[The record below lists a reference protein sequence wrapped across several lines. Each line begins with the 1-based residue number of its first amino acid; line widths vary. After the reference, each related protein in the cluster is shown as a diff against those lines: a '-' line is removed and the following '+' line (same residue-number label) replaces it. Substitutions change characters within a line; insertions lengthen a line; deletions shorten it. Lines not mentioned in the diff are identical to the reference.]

1 MTITLQDLDL
11 PPRGDTRDS
20 SDAHTH
26 TTAMSARESHRAAGH
41 PRVYSSAVEHR
52 IADPAVA
59 GSIPA
64 APLTFWVF
72 FFFFFSNFC
81 YPLRF
86 GRSVARGT
94 KHWPRHTVPV
104 AQLDKAS
111 DYESEDWGFGS
122 PLE

>member
-64 APLTFWVF
+64 APLIRFLEFFWPAWGAVCV
-72 FFFFFSNFC
+72 SK
-81 YPLRF
+81 
-86 GRSVARGT
+86 RSD
-94 KHWPRHTVPV
+94 PSFTVPV

-111 DYESEDWGFGS
+111 DYESEDWGFESLQG
-122 PLE
+122 

>member
-52 IADPAVA
+52 IADPAVT
-59 GSIPA
+59 GSNPVVPFCA
-64 APLTFWVF
+64 AHTLRCDGLALSQPVLAACRYLTA
-72 FFFFFSNFC
+72 
-81 YPLRF
+81 L
-86 GRSVARGT
+86 GA
-94 KHWPRHTVPV
+94 
-104 AQLDKAS
+104 
-111 DYESEDWGFGS
+111 
-122 PLE
+122 